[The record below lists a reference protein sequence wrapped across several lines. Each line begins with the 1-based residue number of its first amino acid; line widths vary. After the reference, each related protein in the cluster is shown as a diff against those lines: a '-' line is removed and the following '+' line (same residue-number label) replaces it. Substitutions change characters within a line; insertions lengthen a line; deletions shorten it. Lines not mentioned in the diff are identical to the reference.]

1 MEGETLPFL
10 FVKKIGG
17 YIMSNIIDL
26 SILTAEPIVLKFS
39 EEDTFTIPSEPSV
52 EFVLR
57 IVDFEEK
64 LVKAKSNKDQFDFFV
79 KMVTSILQQ
88 DEKKEVDQN
97 FVSKKLSLSQMKK
110 VVEIYQSKVLE
121 HQKNPN

>member
-1 MEGETLPFL
+1 
-10 FVKKIGG
+10 
-17 YIMSNIIDL
+17 MSNIIDL

-39 EEDTFTIPSEPSV
+39 EEDTFNIPSEPSV
-52 EFVLR
+52 EFVLK

-88 DEKKEVDQN
+88 DEKKEVDQE